1 MERANSSRASSRK
14 RVLGW
19 YGLGSMR
26 SMSTSRGP
34 TWTVSRAGTTAV
46 PPAVVA
52 CGCTGAVSG
61 GAFGSGSRM
70 SAPSPRPSAFLG
82 IGNYLLGELRVPF
95 RPFAMNVVNNDR
107 FPETRRFRQA
117 NIARNH
123 ALKDLRSKK
132 TAQIRGNL
140 PRKRCPLVI
149 HREQDTLDFK
159 AWIERAPDAHQG
171 IQQLRN
177 AFQGQILTL
186 DRHQHGACSY
196 QRIQCQQVQCG
207 RAVQDDEIVLF
218 LESFQSTLQLIFAV
232 LCSHQLHSGPSKV
245 FVGGDDI

>member
-95 RPFAMNVVNNDR
+95 RPFAMNVIKNNR
-107 FPETRRFRQA
+107 FPETGCFGQA
-117 NIARNH
+117 NIARNY
-123 ALKDLRSKK
+123 ALKDLRSKEA
-132 TAQIRGNL
+132 AQIRGNL
-140 PRKRCPLVI
+140 PRKRRSLII
-149 HREQDTLDFK
+149 HCEQNPLDFK
-159 AWIERAPDAHQG
+159 TWVQCPPDAHQR
-171 IQQLRN
+171 IQQLGN
-177 AFQGQILTL
+177 AFQGQVLAL
-186 DRHQHGACSY
+186 NRHEHGARSY
-196 QRIQCQQVQCG
+196 ECVQCQQVQRRG
-207 RAVQDDEIVLF
+207 AVQ
-218 LESFQSTLQLIFAV
+218 
-232 LCSHQLHSGPSKV
+232 
-245 FVGGDDI
+245 